1 MIAAVSPHLDDAVLG
16 CGALLAAH
24 PGAVVI
30 TALAGGPPSWDTVTP
45 WDAACGFAPG
55 EDVIAA
61 RRAEDREAL
70 HHLGASP
77 LWLDHRDAQ
86 YGGPPTLD
94 ELRRD
99 LEQTLS
105 TLGPDRLLIPLGLFH
120 SDHLAVAEASIP
132 LVRSLSSVTVHAYED
147 VPYRGLAGLVP
158 RALSR
163 LAEHGIR
170 AERVSLPVPEEAL
183 ERKRRAVHCY
193 RSQLRGLSTEGRAG
207 FEDAFRPE
215 GHWRLTA

>member
-1 MIAAVSPHLDDAVLG
+1 MP
-16 CGALLAAH
+16 
-24 PGAVVI
+24 
-30 TALAGGPPSWDTVTP
+30 
-45 WDAACGFAPG
+45 
-55 EDVIAA
+55 A
-61 RRAEDREAL
+61 RTGD
-70 HHLGASP
+70 
-77 LWLDHRDAQ
+77 
-86 YGGPPTLD
+86 
-94 ELRRD
+94 
-99 LEQTLS
+99 
-105 TLGPDRLLIPLGLFH
+105 IP
-120 SDHLAVAEASIP
+120 
-132 LVRSLSSVTVHAYED
+132 VHAYED